1 MLENEKVVLLVIG
14 AVFFLIGLLGGGVE
28 VSAVKIPTV
37 SKYPRV
43 TFLVVGSALLGLA
56 MYRILFPAELGV
68 AVPPGA
74 APSPDLSLTQ
84 VPTPSALPVESTATL
99 TPEPDLTPT
108 ASPTP
113 PLAVNMVFSDDFET
127 SAGVWVTGEQ
137 SLSSSTEKKS
147 ISYGK
152 YVWEL
157 TAGQSV
163 FSSELPDAPVVSDFE
178 LQAELRLVSGPEDAA
193 YGLIFRS
200 SENGVYSF
208 NITRG
213 AFWLGFLD
221 KQNQE
226 WYYPTELIASSAINQ
241 NGPNILK
248 VVAKGS
254 NIQLFINGQFVRTV
268 SDSRSLSGKTG
279 ISVSLYK
286 AEDTAKLEVDD
297 FYLTELRE

>member
-56 MYRILFPAELGV
+56 MYRILFPADLGV
-68 AVPPGA
+68 AVPPGS
-74 APSPDLSLTQ
+74 APSPSGPPTQ
-84 VPTPSALPVESTATL
+84 APSALPVGNTATA

-113 PLAVNMVFSDDFET
+113 PLAVNMVFSDDFEID
-127 SAGVWVTGEQ
+127 AGEWATGET
-137 SLSSSTEKKS
+137 STESVTEQKT

-152 YVWEL
+152 YVWDV
-157 TAGQSV
+157 TAASPAFV
-163 FSSELPDAPVVSDFE
+163 TEYPNAPVVSDFE
-178 LQAELRLVSGPEDAA
+178 LQAEMRLVDGAEDAG

-200 SENGVYSF
+200 SEKGLYVFQISAGGF
-208 NITRG
+208 QL
-213 AFWLGFLD
+213 AFQD
-221 KQNQE
+221 EQKE
-226 WYYPTELIASSAINQ
+226 WAYPVVWRASPAVNQ

-297 FYLTELRE
+297 FYLTELQE